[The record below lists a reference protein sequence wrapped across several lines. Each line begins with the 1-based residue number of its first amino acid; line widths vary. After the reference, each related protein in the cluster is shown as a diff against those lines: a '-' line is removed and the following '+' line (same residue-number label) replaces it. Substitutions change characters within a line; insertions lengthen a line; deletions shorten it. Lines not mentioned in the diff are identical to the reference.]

1 MNSFIFIRIFQVH
14 TKVTGE
20 LMGQLMQVQLY
31 SKDKHFNQ
39 KTYIGFAV
47 VRFVVIDSVSILP
60 VLFKKDF
67 A

>member
-47 VRFVVIDSVSILP
+47 VRFVGNR
-60 VLFKKDF
+60 
-67 A
+67 